1 MFSSHWTTLTVR
13 EFKHFA
19 VQNSVWTKPKS
30 WIVPCERS
38 VRSNIS
44 AGRKFVRWRVNTY
57 TLGDMSL
64 QHFAA
69 INHSVCTGRAISC
82 CNKLRDRSQWQ
93 IARCVLRLVNS
104 CANLCLSNR
113 ILSPQQVAQIQS
125 YFWFFATCCP
135 DKSLLRR
142 QRFWQKFSSI
152 QRAICRSD
160 VSPQRVAGTC
170 RLVCSDLND
179 N

>member
-13 EFKHFA
+13 KFKHFA

-30 WIVPCERS
+30 WTVPCERS

-44 AGRKFVRWRVNTY
+44 ARRKFVRWRVNRY

-82 CNKLRDRSQWQ
+82 ATSPSDKSLGAYSVWWIHVQIFVSATEFCRLNKSHKFSL
-93 IARCVLRLVNS
+93 IFYFLRLVALTKFCCGDKDFDKNS
-104 CANLCLSNR
+104 PVYKER
-113 ILSPQQVAQIQS
+113 FVA
-125 YFWFFATCCP
+125 ATC
-135 DKSLLRR
+135 RR
-142 QRFWQKFSSI
+142 NVLQEL
-152 QRAICRSD
+152 
-160 VSPQRVAGTC
+160 VAWCVPT
-170 RLVCSDLND
+170 LTTINEK
-179 N
+179 

>member
-13 EFKHFA
+13 KLKRFA

-30 WIVPCERS
+30 WTVPCERS

-69 INHSVCTGRAISC
+69 INHTVCTGRAISC
-82 CNKLRDRSQWQ
+82 VTRRSDKPLGAYSVWWISVQIFVSATEFCRLNKSHKFSL
-93 IARCVLRLVNS
+93 I
-104 CANLCLSNR
+104 
-113 ILSPQQVAQIQS
+113 
-125 YFWFFATCCP
+125 WFFATCCR
-135 DKSLLRR
+135 DKIMSRR
-142 QRFWQKFSSI
+142 QRFSQKFSSTD
-152 QRAICRSD
+152 RAICRSD
-160 VSPQRVAGTC
+160 VSSQRVAGTC
-170 RLVCSDLND
+170 RLVCCDLND